1 MNSLTSFQRKLV
13 YAGGIL
19 ILLVPIITLGRPATR
34 SEDGGALAELRQ
46 EYDLGET
53 SLGNVDPSSSTMN
66 LVLLGFRGVATYALW
81 DAALDQRDQKQW
93 AQLRATTDSILLL
106 QPHYIKV
113 WDFQGWNLAYN
124 VSAEWDNVPDRYY
137 WVKEGGKFYMRGVD
151 RNARNPDLPFRT
163 GILLGQKVGR
173 SDEWDFFRDYFVDDP
188 DDDTFGQGKPDP
200 AFNRGYD
207 DGSFPDNYLAARDWF
222 LAAND
227 RELKYPPQ
235 RIMMREIFR
244 SYPAHQYMEMGNALH
259 RDGKF
264 GESTRQIWADGFT
277 AWTEEFGR
285 EAFPSDLGD
294 IRMEVASQ
302 KELEDLARENS
313 EKVGRTVTVPQ
324 LSRYLDFLQNTVN
337 YRYWR
342 QRSQAE
348 SQTDAAEAHREIYE
362 GQLAFRELKEDEARE
377 KLISGLKKL
386 ESLFEQFPG
395 FEDDDLALEEVLMAH
410 LYLRAT
416 YQLKGDEMPASLPLQ
431 RVWDAS
437 KDDPVTMETLQ
448 RQFKTQTRYSA
459 SPG

>member
-1 MNSLTSFQRKLV
+1 MNNLTTFQRKLV

-19 ILLVPIITLGRPATR
+19 VLLVPIIALGRPATR
-34 SEDGGALAELRQ
+34 TGDGGKLAEMRRA
-46 EYDLGET
+46 YDLGET

-163 GILLGQKVGR
+163 GELIGNKIGR
-173 SDEWDFFRDYFVDDP
+173 ADEWAFFRNYFLDDP
-188 DDDTFGQGKPDP
+188 DDDTFGEGKPDP
-200 AFNRGYD
+200 AFNRGFD
-207 DGSFPDNYLAARDWF
+207 DGSFTDNYLAARDWF
-222 LAAND
+222 LEAND
-227 RELKYPPQ
+227 RELKFPPQ
-235 RIMMREIFR
+235 HRMMRELFR

-264 GESTRQIWADGFT
+264 GEPTRQVWTDGFA
-277 AWTEEFGR
+277 AWTGEYGREEF
-285 EAFPSDLGD
+285 PSEFGPV
-294 IRMEVASQ
+294 RMEVTSRE
-302 KELEDLARENS
+302 ELEELARENS
-313 EKVGRTVTVPQ
+313 ELLGRTVTAAQ
-324 LSRYLDFLQNTVN
+324 IARYLEYLQNTAN

-342 QRSQAE
+342 LRSQAE
-348 SQTDAAEAHREIYE
+348 SETNAAEAHREIYE
-362 GQLAFRELKEDEARE
+362 GQQRFKELKEDEARAKLVSGLE
-377 KLISGLKKL
+377 KL
-386 ESLFEQFPG
+386 ETLFAKFPG
-395 FEDDDLALEEVLMAH
+395 FEDDDLAVEEVLMAQ

-416 YQLKGDEMPASLPLQ
+416 YQLKGDEMPEAMPLQ
-431 RVWDAS
+431 RIWDAH
-437 KDDPVTMETLQ
+437 KDDATTMDTLQ
-448 RQFKTQTRYSA
+448 RQFKTQTRYSPA
-459 SPG
+459 SG